1 MVGLFWS
8 KAVMLNLILDVKNSW
23 LVSQRKIVLTKFI
36 LESQLLLSNWLLKA
50 KSTIL
55 VGYISISASSIRPI
69 EWHTVWT

>member
-1 MVGLFWS
+1 
-8 KAVMLNLILDVKNSW
+8 MLNLILDVKNSW
-23 LVSQRKIVLTKFI
+23 LVSQRKIVFTKFI
-36 LESQLLLSNWLLKA
+36 LESQLLLRNWLLKA